1 MLSLKYI
8 RENIPSIIKAIESKN
23 IDFDLD
29 HLIKLDLKRRNLIQD
44 VEKLKSKR
52 NIINKTYI
60 KKNSKSLSTTIQ
72 GYSTILSKFLI
83 ILRKPKN

>member
-29 HLIKLDLKRRNLIQD
+29 HLI
-44 VEKLKSKR
+44 
-52 NIINKTYI
+52 
-60 KKNSKSLSTTIQ
+60 
-72 GYSTILSKFLI
+72 
-83 ILRKPKN
+83 